1 MKERTL
7 RLRAIKKLI
16 RTHRIR
22 SQEVLLT
29 QLQNEGFQV
38 TQATLSRD
46 LKYLKVGKVS
56 EGAEG
61 YFYAL
66 PSDDDR
72 RESERHHIQDFLRGY
87 LSLEFSRPVGVIR
100 TLTGHANSVAIA
112 LDSLH
117 IEGLIG
123 TIAGDDA
130 VLLVLAEQ
138 VSADDFLQTL
148 RNRIPEFE
156 E

>member
-7 RLRAIKKLI
+7 RLRTIKRLI
-16 RTHRIR
+16 RANRIR

-56 EGAEG
+56 EGTDG

-66 PSDDDR
+66 PSDEDR
-72 RESERHHIQDFLRGY
+72 RESDHNHIQDFLRGY
-87 LSLEFSRPVGVIR
+87 ISIEFSRPVAILR

-112 LDSLH
+112 LDCLH
-117 IEGLIG
+117 LEGLIG
-123 TIAGDDA
+123 TIAGDDT
-130 VLLVLAEQ
+130 VLLVLSE
-138 VSADDFLQTL
+138 DTDKTEFLQNLQT
-148 RNRIPEFE
+148 RIPDFE